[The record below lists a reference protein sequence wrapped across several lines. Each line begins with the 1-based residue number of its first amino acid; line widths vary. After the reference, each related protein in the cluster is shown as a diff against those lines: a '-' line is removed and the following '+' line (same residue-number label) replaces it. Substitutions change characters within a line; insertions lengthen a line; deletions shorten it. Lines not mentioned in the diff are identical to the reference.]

1 MNKGAFFVINSSVK
15 NLGLPKATNSDYIV
29 TIIELLFFYC
39 KTSVILLCACL
50 WMRDL
55 DGDSY

>member
-1 MNKGAFFVINSSVK
+1 MINSSVK